1 MRTPSA
7 QRKERLKLV
16 RSLPSRPDHVQL
28 KLQAKQLKREHKAR
42 KPTAAARIAANHPRR
57 RGQPFSMIL
66 DSPLNVTGAQLVVAR
81 EYGFES
87 WAKLQDRV
95 ERDSVLR
102 SLSPSAFR

>member
-1 MRTPSA
+1 
-7 QRKERLKLV
+7 
-16 RSLPSRPDHVQL
+16 
-28 KLQAKQLKREHKAR
+28 
-42 KPTAAARIAANHPRR
+42 
-57 RGQPFSMIL
+57 MIL